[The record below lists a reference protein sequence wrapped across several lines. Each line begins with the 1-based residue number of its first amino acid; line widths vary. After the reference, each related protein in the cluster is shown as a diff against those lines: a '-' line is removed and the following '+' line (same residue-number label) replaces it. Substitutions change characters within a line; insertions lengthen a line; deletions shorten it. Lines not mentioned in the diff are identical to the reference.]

1 MTELEKMR
9 SGKLYRAWLEDLPQL
24 RLKAQTLCWQFNAL
38 SPLEMDRRE
47 EILRRLLGRVG
58 KTFYMEPPFRCDYG
72 FHISIGENFYSNY
85 NLIILDCAP
94 VTIGNNVF
102 LAPNVA
108 IYAAGHPVDAALRN
122 SGLEYSQP
130 VTIGDDVWVGGNT
143 VINPGVTIGSDVVI
157 GSGSVVTRDI
167 PSHCIAASNP
177 CRVLRAL
184 TPEDRNYYFRRLP
197 VSPEELALAGLDPQP

>member
-1 MTELEKMR
+1 MTELEKMQ
-9 SGKLYRAWLEDLPQL
+9 SGRLYRAWLEDLPQL
-24 RLKAQTLCWQFNAL
+24 RLQAQTLCWQFNAL
-38 SPLEMDRRE
+38 SPLEMPRRE

-72 FHISIGENFYSNY
+72 FNISIGENFYSNY

-94 VTIGNNVF
+94 VTIGDNVL

-108 IYAAGHPVDAALRN
+108 IYAAGHPLDAGLRN
-122 SGLEYSQP
+122 SGQEYGQP
-130 VTIGDDVWVGGNT
+130 VTIGDNVWVGGNT

-167 PSHCIAASNP
+167 PSHCVAAGNP

-184 TPEDRNYYFRRLP
+184 TPEDRKYYFRRLP
-197 VSPEELALAGLDPQP
+197 ASPEELALAGLEPQP